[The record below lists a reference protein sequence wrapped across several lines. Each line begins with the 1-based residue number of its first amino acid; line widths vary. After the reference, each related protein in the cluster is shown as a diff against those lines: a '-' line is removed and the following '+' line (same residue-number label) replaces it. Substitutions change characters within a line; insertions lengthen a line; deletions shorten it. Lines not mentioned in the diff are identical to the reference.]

1 MKMAPFFLAEVT
13 IRASM
18 NKPFILIPT
27 PVQDEQQRSFCMGRR
42 YVESLI
48 AAGGAPVMA
57 PVTLDEREMRAL
69 YDQCAGVL
77 LAGGGD
83 VDPLEFHEPL
93 HEKTG
98 RIDHDRD
105 RAEFVVTRWAMAD
118 DKPLF
123 GICRG
128 IQALNV
134 ALGGTLVQDIPSQ
147 WQSDL
152 RHNGHYEGARRD
164 EVLHTVQVEPGS
176 RVLRILGQPE
186 VGVNSFHHQA
196 VKRVAEGFVITARS
210 PDGIIEAMECPAKR
224 FAVGVQWHPEE
235 MSATR
240 QDMLALFIALVQA
253 SAQG

>member
-1 MKMAPFFLAEVT
+1 
-13 IRASM
+13 M
-18 NKPFILIPT
+18 NKPFIFVPT

-42 YVESLI
+42 YIESLI

-69 YDQCAGVL
+69 YEQCAGVL

-83 VDPLEFHEPL
+83 VDPAEFHEPT

-98 RIDHDRD
+98 RIDPDRD
-105 RAEFVVTRWAMAD
+105 RAEFIVSRWAMAD

-128 IQALNV
+128 IQALDV

-147 WQSDL
+147 WSSEL
-152 RHNGHYEGARRD
+152 RHNGHYDGANRD
-164 EVLHTVQVEPGS
+164 DILHTVQVEPGT
-176 RVLRILGQPE
+176 RVWQMLGQSE

-196 VKRVAEGFVITARS
+196 VKRVADEFVVTARS
-210 PDGIIEAMECPAKR
+210 SDGIIEAIEHPGKR
-224 FAVGVQWHPEE
+224 FAVAVQWHPEE

-240 QDMLALFIALVQA
+240 QDMLNLFVTFVQA
-253 SAQG
+253 AVRQDF

>member
-1 MKMAPFFLAEVT
+1 
-13 IRASM
+13 M
-18 NKPFILIPT
+18 NKPFIFIPT

-48 AAGGAPVMA
+48 VAGGAPVMA
-57 PVTLDEREMRAL
+57 PVTLDERELRAL
-69 YDQCAGVL
+69 YEQCDGVL

-83 VDPLEFHEPL
+83 VDPAEFREPT

-98 RIDHDRD
+98 RIDRERD
-105 RAEFVVTRWAMAD
+105 HAEFAVSRWALAD

-134 ALGGTLVQDIPSQ
+134 AQGGTLVQDIPSQ
-147 WQSDL
+147 WQSNL
-152 RHNGHYEGARRD
+152 RHNGHYEGANRD
-164 EVLHTVQVEPGS
+164 EVLHTVHVEPQT
-176 RVLRILGQPE
+176 RVWQMLGRSD

-196 VKRVAEGFVITARS
+196 VKQVAEGFVVTARS
-210 PDGIIEAMECPAKR
+210 PDGIIEAIEDPAKR
-224 FAVGVQWHPEE
+224 FAVAVQWHPEE

-240 QDMLALFIALVQA
+240 QDMLDLFIVFVRAAARQDV
-253 SAQG
+253 